1 MKLKKLNK
9 FVLLLCCCISIFLC
23 SACNSNN
30 KDYKSDFLDYYSED
44 FNKYIFYT
52 AENTEMYVV
61 NLEKEEKDNNANVVL
76 DLIVGIT
83 DDNLKYDW
91 MQKSPE
97 ERKTDLKSVAELVI
111 KYANHKGW
119 NNSYNLYIVVDE
131 TDSTGGIDTVY
142 DYETNTIWIP
152 NKEKIYA
159 NMYEKY
165 STFSLSEISEM
176 QDGEDFL
183 IENDL
188 AYLKHNELEYIYT
201 TNSFTVYI
209 NADGEFKRINEND
222 SDRY

>member
-1 MKLKKLNK
+1 
-9 FVLLLCCCISIFLC
+9 
-23 SACNSNN
+23 
-30 KDYKSDFLDYYSED
+30 
-44 FNKYIFYT
+44 
-52 AENTEMYVV
+52 
-61 NLEKEEKDNNANVVL
+61 VL

-111 KYANHKGW
+111 KYANYKGW

-165 STFSLSEISEM
+165 STFSLSEISET
-176 QDGEDFL
+176 QEGKDFL

-188 AYLKHNELEYIYT
+188 AYLKHNELEYINT

-209 NADGEFKRINEND
+209 NADGEFKQVNEND
-222 SDRY
+222 SNRY